1 MAMPRIE
8 PPEDSLPDDVAA
20 VLERQRGRYGSELY
34 NHLVLAR
41 RPSIFR
47 GFRAMWDGID
57 ASGKLAP
64 ALLSLIYLRVAM
76 LVGCGL

>member
-1 MAMPRIE
+1 VTCICSAREHCCETVPRFIHR
-8 PPEDSLPDDVAA
+8 V
-20 VLERQRGRYGSELY
+20 
-34 NHLVLAR
+34 
-41 RPSIFR
+41 R